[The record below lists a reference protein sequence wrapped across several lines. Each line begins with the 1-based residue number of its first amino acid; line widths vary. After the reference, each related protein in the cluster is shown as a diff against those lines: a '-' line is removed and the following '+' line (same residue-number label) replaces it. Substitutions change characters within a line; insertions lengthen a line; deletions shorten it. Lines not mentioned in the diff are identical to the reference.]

1 MATQIFVEETE
12 VVPLLTKMRLPRWVI
27 LELASKVAGE
37 RANVTDEEPT
47 PVRGYETWRWGTR
60 YAREDK
66 ALKSLEWELCDKH
79 QVSGIRNEALGIK
92 LVFCNTDSNTGN
104 IAKAPKNLSEKG
116 PSSCRLIGYNGRQLV
131 MNFIEKEEL
140 DDLWYFCVA
149 FSKESILIEIS
160 RPDSESA
167 GVITNFSHRIIV
179 ARPGEIPGIRKI
191 IVPQDFADVPKP
203 PVTRKLG

>member
-37 RANVTDEEPT
+37 RANVTDEEPP

-66 ALKSLEWELCDKH
+66 TLKSLGWLPCDKH
-79 QVSGIRNEALGIK
+79 QVSGIRNEALGNK

-104 IAKAPKNLSEKG
+104 ISKDPKNLSEKG
-116 PSSCRLIGYNGRQLV
+116 PASCRLIGHNGRQLV
-131 MNFIEKEEL
+131 MDFIEQEQL
-140 DDLWYFCVA
+140 DDLWYLCMA
-149 FSKESILIEIS
+149 FLKESISIEIS
-160 RPDSESA
+160 RPGSESA
-167 GVITNFSHRIIV
+167 GVITSFSHRIIV
-179 ARPGEIPGIRKI
+179 ARPGEIPGIRKL